1 MTGSFALDGHAQ
13 PQDRGVMMQ
22 PSLIRLDIDRV
33 SGLVSAMWQR
43 VCAVELA
50 RRSGQDHANAMGRQ
64 FALEAR

>member
-1 MTGSFALDGHAQ
+1 
-13 PQDRGVMMQ
+13 MMQ